1 MFFLHAMP
9 ITHVQRFVAI
19 STDKNIKN
27 TEFHSTGSYEMA
39 VELRTPAEIEDHLKA
54 LKIPLLDLPDSVS
67 PVPRKA
73 VAKKTPTPV
82 AAPKV
87 LSEEDWEM

>member
-1 MFFLHAMP
+1 M
-9 ITHVQRFVAI
+9 TV
-19 STDKNIKN
+19 
-27 TEFHSTGSYEMA
+27 EFC
-39 VELRTPAEIEDHLKA
+39 TPAEIEDHLKT
-54 LKIPLLDLPDSVS
+54 LKILFLDLLDSVS
-67 PVPRKA
+67 PVLRKA